1 MAEVAV
7 LEACKR
13 FTDSVVDNGAER
25 LQATDFCKSLLLA
38 SSSGQRQHRQRV
50 ATQMQEM
57 LAPARSLMCAAAIGS
72 LWFTISASFQHD
84 PMRRFNMLVILED
97 VIYMWTDV
105 LKATGD
111 LFKRFLPMILQ
122 LAAAGDPA
130 TIGDFRPFLMA
141 HLEEWR
147 QSRFADLN
155 EIEKY
160 YDLILEAEV
169 MSYHQ
174 TWHQIVATLC
184 KNEAEIYQSL
194 DREIMEARSNP
205 PMHHHTKGLPNAP
218 WHELPAANALLLKRT
233 RGYPMKS
240 YALPPGGFPLKID
253 NGADRCRLK
262 SEARKLHQT
271 MLCAFE
277 KQTKADD
284 VQDIDPLGNIIWKD
298 SERPTR
304 NYWGWSLDRI
314 DKRKRLARELQRKAI
329 GYADIPKP
337 RPNPP
342 SHPAMGRGRY
352 GRNDW
357 YNDPRDQRF
366 DDQYDTRGP
375 GRGRGRGDNFNR
387 GGRGGRGGGF
397 GRGGTPYHGRGGPP
411 NFSQND
417 RGNAMSHPRGG
428 FGEWRGGGEYIGSGV
443 RDGRSN

>member
-1 MAEVAV
+1 MAEAAV

-13 FTDSVVDNGAER
+13 FTDSVVENGAER

-38 SSSGQRQHRQRV
+38 SSTGQRQHRQRV

-57 LAPARSLMCAAAIGS
+57 LAPTRNLMCAAAVGS
-72 LWFTISASFQHD
+72 LWFTASACFQHD

-105 LKATGD
+105 AKATGN

-122 LAAAGDPA
+122 LAAAGDP
-130 TIGDFRPFLMA
+130 TSVDDMRPLLMV

-147 QSRFADLN
+147 QSKFADLD

-160 YDLILEAEV
+160 YDLILEAEA
-169 MSYHQ
+169 MSYYK
-174 TWHQIVATLC
+174 TWHQIVATLR
-184 KNEAEIYQSL
+184 KDEAEIYQIL
-194 DREIMEARSNP
+194 EREMAEARSNP
-205 PMHHHTKGLPNAP
+205 PMQHHIKGMPNAP
-218 WHELPAANALLLKRT
+218 WHELPAANALLLKQ
-233 RGYPMKS
+233 
-240 YALPPGGFPLKID
+240 
-253 NGADRCRLK
+253 DRSRFK
-262 SEARKLHQT
+262 SEAKKLHQT
-271 MLCAFE
+271 MLCAFD

-314 DKRKRLARELQRKAI
+314 NKRKRLAKELQRKAI

-342 SHPAMGRGRY
+342 SHPAMSRGRY

-357 YNDPRDQRF
+357 FSDRRDQRF
-366 DDQYDTRGP
+366 EDQYDTRGP
-375 GRGRGRGDNFNR
+375 GRGYGRGDNS
-387 GGRGGRGGGF
+387 GRGWRDGRGGGF
-397 GRGGTPYHGRGGPP
+397 GRGGAPYYGRGGPP
-411 NFSQND
+411 NFNQND
-417 RGNAMSHPRGG
+417 RGNAMGHPRGG
-428 FGEWRGGGEYIGSGV
+428 LGEWRGGGGYIGSGV

>member
-1 MAEVAV
+1 
-7 LEACKR
+7 
-13 FTDSVVDNGAER
+13 
-25 LQATDFCKSLLLA
+25 
-38 SSSGQRQHRQRV
+38 
-50 ATQMQEM
+50 
-57 LAPARSLMCAAAIGS
+57 
-72 LWFTISASFQHD
+72 
-84 PMRRFNMLVILED
+84 FNMLVILED

-105 LKATGD
+105 AKASGD

-122 LAAAGDPA
+122 LAAAGDP
-130 TIGDFRPFLMA
+130 TSMDDIRPLLMA

-147 QSRFADLN
+147 QSKFADLD

-160 YDLILEAEV
+160 HDLILEAEV
-169 MSYHQ
+169 MSYYK
-174 TWHQIVATLC
+174 TWHQIVAALR
-184 KNEAEIYQSL
+184 KDEAEIYQIL
-194 DREIMEARSNP
+194 EREMAEARSNP
-205 PMHHHTKGLPNAP
+205 PMQHHIKGMPNAP

-240 YALPPGGFPLKID
+240 YALPRSGFPLNID
-253 NGADRCRLK
+253 NEEDRSKFK
-262 SEARKLHQT
+262 SEAKKLHQT

-314 DKRKRLARELQRKAI
+314 DKRKRLAKELQRKAI

-337 RPNPP
+337 RHNPP

-357 YNDPRDQRF
+357 YNDRRDQRF
-366 DDQYDTRGP
+366 ENQYDTRGP
-375 GRGRGRGDNFNR
+375 GRGYGRGDNSSR
-387 GGRGGRGGGF
+387 GWRGGRGGGF
-397 GRGGTPYHGRGGPP
+397 GRGGAPYHGRGGPQ

-417 RGNAMSHPRGG
+417 RSNAMGHPRGG
-428 FGEWRGGGEYIGSGV
+428 LGEWRGGGDYIGPGV